1 MKFKLGEFVRFVE
14 ERREGYI
21 TRIID
26 DTTVAVTDDDGF
38 EIPVLASQV
47 TRVHGKSSETDLNT
61 ETETRLDP
69 EENFESKGIF
79 LAIADD
85 KRIGSVVHFHLIN
98 SSSYQLLV
106 TLSTEKQQKVKGEFA
121 GIIQPKSSVQV
132 YSASLNELDLWP
144 KFHFQILL
152 YGVGN
157 QELQKPLLISE
168 KFRAKDFAGA
178 KKQVAMI
185 NQQAWLIQL
194 DANEPLID
202 AQKLKES
209 FHKPAIEKME
219 IENPGKQVDLHIE
232 KIRDEHQFLN
242 SSEILEIQLAHFRKS
257 LDAAIVHKLQ
267 SIIFIHG
274 VGNGTLRNEMH
285 KIISK
290 HPQVKTFMDAYK
302 EKFGYGAT
310 EVILK

>member
-47 TRVHGKSSETDLNT
+47 TRVHGMSSETDLNT

-106 TLSTEKQQKVKGEFA
+106 TLSTEKQQKVKG
-121 GIIQPKSSVQV
+121 
-132 YSASLNELDLWP
+132 
-144 KFHFQILL
+144 
-152 YGVGN
+152 
-157 QELQKPLLISE
+157 
-168 KFRAKDFAGA
+168 
-178 KKQVAMI
+178 
-185 NQQAWLIQL
+185 
-194 DANEPLID
+194 
-202 AQKLKES
+202 
-209 FHKPAIEKME
+209 
-219 IENPGKQVDLHIE
+219 
-232 KIRDEHQFLN
+232 
-242 SSEILEIQLAHFRKS
+242 
-257 LDAAIVHKLQ
+257 
-267 SIIFIHG
+267 
-274 VGNGTLRNEMH
+274 
-285 KIISK
+285 
-290 HPQVKTFMDAYK
+290 
-302 EKFGYGAT
+302 
-310 EVILK
+310 